1 MNSVFRN
8 RIIIS
13 IGILSLFL
21 ISLFSYT
28 QTDDKKFKLQNDKK
42 KIEDE
47 IQYNTQLL
55 EETKKSKKVT
65 INQLVILKRQIT
77 SREKLIQNIQDEVK
91 TVDEQIN
98 LNNEIVKD
106 LKSDLE
112 KLKEEYANMI
122 YYAYKN
128 RNSYDRL
135 MFIFSSKDF
144 NQAYKRL
151 KYFQQYT
158 AYRTTQAELIEQT
171 RVEIDSTINDLK
183 DLKLEKLALL
193 NSLEDERDQLA
204 YVKIQQNS
212 TINDL
217 NKKEKDLL
225 ATIKAKE
232 KAAKKLQ
239 KEIEKMIAEEIKL
252 ASKKTGTTK
261 TGSFALTPEEIQL
274 SSDFQL
280 NKGGLPW
287 PLERGIISSTFG
299 EHAHPVLKNV
309 KTKNNGIDI
318 LTDNNSKARAIFS
331 GEVTR
336 VISIPN
342 YNYVIMIRHGEFL
355 SVYSNLA
362 EVYVEKGDKVET
374 KQEIGMIY
382 TDDKNSKTELHFEL
396 WKGKTLL
403 NPSAW
408 LAKKK

>member
-1 MNSVFRN
+1 MIKFFKN
-8 RIIIS
+8 RVLAS
-13 IGILSLFL
+13 IGILGLFL
-21 ISLFSYT
+21 LCNFGFA
-28 QTDDKKFKLQNDKK
+28 QTDDKKSKLQNDKQ
-42 KIEDE
+42 KIEEE

-65 INQLVILKRQIT
+65 INQLVILKRQIS

-171 RVEIDSTINDLK
+171 RVEIDSTISDLK

-212 TINDL
+212 TISDL
-217 NKKEKDLL
+217 NNKEKELL
-225 ATIKAKE
+225 ATIKEKE

-261 TGSFALTPEEIQL
+261 TGSFALTPDEIQL

-362 EVYVEKGDKVET
+362 EVYVEKGDKVNT

-382 TDDKNSKTELHFEL
+382 TDSKNSKTELHFEL

-403 NPSAW
+403 NPSLW

>member
-1 MNSVFRN
+1 MFFFIYN
-8 RIIIS
+8 
-13 IGILSLFL
+13 
-21 ISLFSYT
+21 FSFA
-28 QTDDKKFKLQNDKK
+28 QSDDEKSKLQNDKK
-42 KIEDE
+42 KIEEE
-47 IQYNTQLL
+47 IQYNSQLL
-55 EETKKSKKVT
+55 KETKKSKKVT
-65 INQLVILKRQIT
+65 LNQLVILKRQI
-77 SREKLIQNIQDEVK
+77 SIREKLIQNIYEEVK
-91 TVDEQIN
+91 TVDDQIN

-112 KLKEEYANMI
+112 KLKEEYATMI

-135 MFIFSSKDF
+135 MFIFSSRDF

-158 AYRTTQAELIEQT
+158 AYRTTQAALIEQT
-171 RVEIDSTINDLK
+171 RQEIDTTISELK

-193 NSLEDERDQLA
+193 SSLEDERDQLA

-212 TINDL
+212 TIKNL
-217 NKKEKDLL
+217 NEKEKELL
-225 ATIKAKE
+225 ATIKDRE
-232 KAAKKLQ
+232 KSAKKLQ
-239 KEIEKMIAEEIKL
+239 KEIEKIIAEEIRL

-261 TGSFALTPEEIQL
+261 TGSFALTPEEVQL

-299 EHAHPVLKNV
+299 EHAHPVLKYV

-318 LTDNNSKARAIFS
+318 LTDGDSKARAVFS

-336 VISIPN
+336 VMSIPN

-362 EVYVEKGDKVET
+362 EVYVQKG
-374 KQEIGMIY
+374 
-382 TDDKNSKTELHFEL
+382 
-396 WKGKTLL
+396 
-403 NPSAW
+403 
-408 LAKKK
+408 

>member
-8 RIIIS
+8 RILIS

-28 QTDDKKFKLQNDKK
+28 QTDDKKSKLQNDKK

-65 INQLVILKRQIT
+65 INQLVILKRQIS

-106 LKSDLE
+106 LKGDLE

-135 MFIFSSKDF
+135 MFIFSSRDF

-204 YVKIQQNS
+204 YIKIQQNS
-212 TINDL
+212 TIGDL
-217 NKKEKDLL
+217 NKKEKELL
-225 ATIKAKE
+225 ATIKEKE

-239 KEIEKMIAEEIKL
+239 REIEKMISEEIKL

-261 TGSFALTPEEIQL
+261 TGSFALTPDEIQL

-362 EVYVEKGDKVET
+362 EVYVEKGDKVKT

-382 TDDKNSKTELHFEL
+382 TDSKNSKTELHFEL

-403 NPSAW
+403 NPSIW

>member
-1 MNSVFRN
+1 MKLILRN
-8 RIIIS
+8 RK
-13 IGILSLFL
+13 LLFVVCIYIFIPTL
-21 ISLFSYT
+21 CFS
-28 QTDDKKFKLQNDKK
+28 QTEDKKSKLQNDKQ

-47 IQYNTQLL
+47 IQYNTHLL

-65 INQLVILKRQIT
+65 INQLVILKRQIS
-77 SREKLIQNIQDEVK
+77 SREKLIQNIYDEVK
-91 TVDEQIN
+91 TVDDQID
-98 LNNEIVKD
+98 LNNEIIKD

-112 KLKEEYANMI
+112 KLKEEYATMI

-158 AYRTTQAELIEQT
+158 TYRTTQAELIEQT
-171 RVEIDSTINDLK
+171 RQEIDTTISD
-183 DLKLEKLALL
+183 LEKLKGEKLTLL
-193 NSLEDERDQLA
+193 ESLEDERDQLA
-204 YVKIQQNS
+204 YIKNQQNS
-212 TINDL
+212 TIYTL
-217 NKKEKDLL
+217 NKKEKELL
-225 ATIKAKE
+225 ATIRKKE
-232 KAAKKLQ
+232 RAAKKLQ
-239 KEIEKMIAEEIKL
+239 KEIEKIIAEEIRL

-261 TGSFALTPEEIQL
+261 TGSFALTPDEVQL

-299 EHAHPVLKNV
+299 EHAHPVLINV

-318 LTDNNSKARAIFS
+318 LTDGNSKARAIFS

-362 EVYVEKGDKVET
+362 EVYVEKGDKVQT

-403 NPSAW
+403 NPSSW